1 MSAIG
6 KLIGD
11 TGSIGKNVF
20 NIVLA
25 VIVLFVAKHF
35 LSDFGL
41 KLYKMYYGIEGM
53 TSSKSSLP
61 DDFPDDSTFRLMF
74 AFESNGT
81 GGTVIMEYM
90 QGAIY
95 TTT

>member
-1 MSAIG
+1 MNKVATG
-6 KLIGD
+6 ENPGHMKLVKTI
-11 TGSIGKNVF
+11 T
-20 NIVLA
+20 
-25 VIVLFVAKHF
+25 
-35 LSDFGL
+35 
-41 KLYKMYYGIEGM
+41 
-53 TSSKSSLP
+53 KSSLP